1 MNPMLERVIL
11 AERDLEP
18 FRRGESLAE
27 AAAALL
33 EQQNGAWDLLKRGY
47 ASLDTV
53 QTRVFGFDDFSIN
66 VQFNPGRLTSSS
78 AKVDEKSISQRPCFL
93 CAPNLPAEQRGLL
106 LHGEYLL
113 LCNPFPIFPEHFT
126 IAHTEHRPQRLLPSL
141 HVMLELAR
149 DLAPRYT
156 VVYNGPRCGASAPDH
171 LHLQAGIR
179 GFMPFEQELGELGL
193 KRGEVLIDT
202 LSLRGFTLKYYLR
215 TFVALQSAN
224 AAALEKGF
232 GELHQ
237 IYQEMAG
244 DPAEEPMM
252 NVLCWYEGGAWVL
265 AMFARS
271 KHRPSFFYEEGE
283 DKLLLSPAAVDVGGV
298 CTLPIERD
306 FHRITRDHLVQMFEE
321 VSLDEASFERLTKRV
336 RMI

>member
-33 EQQNGAWDLLKRGY
+33 EQQNGAWDLLK
-47 ASLDTV
+47 
-53 QTRVFGFDDFSIN
+53 RVFGFDDFSIN